1 MVLLDSL
8 NKDDQN
14 QARREAETLLGEA
27 QNNLALVRMK
37 LEVGARNLEIV
48 ARTIRSALESPT
60 LPGAMMLPDKLL
72 GTSEV
77 IVLFEEWRTET
88 NPDSS
93 ARSTTPTVQ
102 AVALFYPA
110 FFNRFLRACS
120 RCHST
125 SRFRTAALETV
136 NILRTALFIRSASV
150 SPGTLAGGRGF
161 IP

>member
-88 NPDSS
+88 NQI
-93 ARSTTPTVQ
+93 R
-102 AVALFYPA
+102 
-110 FFNRFLRACS
+110 R
-120 RCHST
+120 
-125 SRFRTAALETV
+125 LEAQ
-136 NILRTALFIRSASV
+136 LQQFK
-150 SPGTLAGGRGF
+150 P
-161 IP
+161 